1 MHEEEDVFKR
11 EWRKEEIERGERK
24 KMRETPVLYNTAGF
38 DLQAFDFCIFPSFF
52 LFNHWNLIKFSQ
64 Q

>member
-1 MHEEEDVFKR
+1 MHEEEDVLKR

-38 DLQAFDFCIFPSFF
+38 DLQAFDFCIFSLFFSF
-52 LFNHWNLIKFSQ
+52 
-64 Q
+64 